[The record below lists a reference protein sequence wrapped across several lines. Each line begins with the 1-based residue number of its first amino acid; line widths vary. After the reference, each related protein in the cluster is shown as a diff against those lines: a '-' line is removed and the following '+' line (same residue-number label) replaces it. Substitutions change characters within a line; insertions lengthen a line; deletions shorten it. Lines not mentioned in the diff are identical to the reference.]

1 MSQSFFQLSQKLK
14 KEFLESQILRMHV
27 DYNEKHQVLVYD
39 YFKHTFLA
47 LLSHYPDFPPAE
59 IKKILR
65 CTAEAVKELHDKD
78 WIHIGQLYR
87 PPRL

>member
-1 MSQSFFQLSQKLK
+1 
-14 KEFLESQILRMHV
+14 MHI
-27 DYNEKHQVLVYD
+27 DYNEKELVLVYN
-39 YFKHTFLA
+39 YYKHTFLA

-78 WIHIGQLYR
+78 WVHIG
-87 PPRL
+87 

>member
-1 MSQSFFQLSQKLK
+1 
-14 KEFLESQILRMHV
+14 MHV
-27 DYNEKHQVLVYD
+27 DYNEKEHVLVYN
-39 YFKHTFLA
+39 YYKHTFLA

-78 WIHIGQLYR
+78 WIHIGQLSPTPCR
-87 PPRL
+87 HQL